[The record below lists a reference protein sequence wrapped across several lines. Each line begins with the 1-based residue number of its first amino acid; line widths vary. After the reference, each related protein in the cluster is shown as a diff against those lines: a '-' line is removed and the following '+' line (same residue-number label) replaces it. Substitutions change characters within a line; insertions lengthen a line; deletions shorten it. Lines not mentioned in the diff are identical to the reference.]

1 MPANTLPPDLTDPGY
16 ASPAT
21 GDDVTAEPSAT
32 TAATAKPIKPLERG
46 EPLGR
51 YIILRTL
58 GEGGMGIVY
67 CAYDPELDR
76 QVAIKLL
83 RPSGHASPEKQLR
96 LMREAQALARISHP
110 NVIAVY
116 DVGTHDENV
125 FVAMELVE
133 SGTLTDWLEEKKRTP
148 REILAKFIDAG
159 KGLGAAHA
167 AGMIHR
173 DFKPENVLVGKDGRC
188 RVTDFG
194 LARMA
199 TSGSSDEN
207 QPIGEMDTRP
217 TETNKPIN
225 QRLTRAGA
233 VVGTPL
239 FMSWEQYQGRAA
251 DQRSDQ
257 YNFCASLYWAIFGAP
272 PPGPYTSG
280 DSRDSTAEG
289 MANPTG
295 GAAFTPQRLRDLPK
309 EPRLPAPVR
318 RAMLRGLSLK
328 PEDRFPAME
337 DLLREL
343 GRDPRAAQR
352 RLALAVAG
360 VLVVALAASTY
371 WPILQQHRQLCRGA
385 ERKLEGVWT
394 PLVRAQIETAFK
406 ATGAPY
412 AEDATKRA
420 SDALDQ
426 YTGAWVAMH
435 QEACE
440 ATRIRGEQSDAV
452 LALRMIC
459 LDRRLQQVAALTK
472 LFASAD
478 LKIVEKSVDAAA
490 ALSPVANCAD
500 IEALTSPVPRPDDP
514 AAQAVIS
521 NLERSASEASALVA
535 AGQNK
540 KALEMLKRLLEDP
553 GLLKHPWAP
562 LSAELLDLEGWSL
575 FRTGDAAGAEKSLR
589 KALIQAELGR
599 LESERPRILSRL
611 AWVIGYGFNR
621 FDEAIYLSQ
630 VGEAVASRTNDAN
643 AKVELLTRLGNLYLS
658 KGENEQGRTTLE
670 RAAVLCDHSLGR
682 DNPAMGIVLP
692 ALSEAYGR
700 TGDSQ
705 RAVELLHT
713 ALDIGE
719 RTRGKSHP
727 NVALIHRT
735 LAFVLLQ
742 MGQYERAH
750 EQIQEAIKI
759 WTKVSGSESPDVGD
773 ALDILASILHMDG
786 LDAESL
792 VEAEKAVG
800 VKTRVWGADNLNVSF
815 SMINVGQALLGLKKY
830 PEALAKL
837 AKAEKMQ
844 EEGKLSFEELAE
856 VRFAHARA
864 LWETKKDRN
873 RALALAADA
882 REGFRRGHD
891 KRSEEEADRWLV
903 ARGAGQTAP
912 HPTLGAAVSP

>member
-1 MPANTLPPDLTDPGY
+1 MPAKNTLPPDLTDPGY
-16 ASPAT
+16 ANSVA
-21 GDDVTAEPSAT
+21 GDDVTAEPSVT
-32 TAATAKPIKPLERG
+32 TAATSKPIKPLERG

-76 QVAIKLL
+76 QVALKLL
-83 RPSGHASPEKQLR
+83 RPSGNATQEKQLR

-116 DVGTHDENV
+116 DVGTHNENV

-133 SGTLTDWLEEKKRTP
+133 EGTLTDWLEEKKRTT
-148 REILAKFIDAG
+148 REILAMFIDAG

-194 LARMA
+194 LARLA
-199 TSGSSDEN
+199 TSGEEH
-207 QPIGEMDTRP
+207 QPIGEMDARP
-217 TETNKPIN
+217 TETDKPIN

-257 YNFCASLYWAIFGAP
+257 YNFCASLYWALFGAP

-289 MANPTG
+289 VADHTG
-295 GAAFTPQRLRDLPK
+295 GAAFTPERLRDLPK

-318 RAMLRGLSLK
+318 RAVLRGLSLK

-343 GRDPRAAQR
+343 GKDPRVVQR
-352 RLALAVAG
+352 RWAIAG
-360 VLVVALAASTY
+360 VGTVVVALAASTY

-394 PLVRAQIETAFK
+394 PEIREQIETAFK
-406 ATGAPY
+406 ATGASY

-420 SDALDQ
+420 ADVLDK

-472 LFASAD
+472 VFAGAD
-478 LKIVEKSVDAAA
+478 LKVVEKSVDAANG
-490 ALSPVANCAD
+490 LSPVNNCAD

-514 AAQAVIS
+514 AAQAFLS
-521 NLERSASEASALVA
+521 SMERSASEASALQA
-535 AGQNK
+535 AAQYK
-540 KALEMLKRLLEDP
+540 RSLEVLKRLLADP
-553 GLLKHPWAP
+553 GLQKHPWAP
-562 LSAELLDLEGWSL
+562 LDAELLSLEGWAL
-575 FRTGDAAGAEKSLR
+575 FRTGDAAGAEKTLR
-589 KALIQAELGR
+589 EALLQAEHGR
-599 LESERPRILSRL
+599 LESERTRILTRL
-611 AWVIGYGFNR
+611 GYVIGYGSSR
-621 FDEAIYLSQ
+621 FDEAIYLLQ
-630 VGEAVASRTNDAN
+630 LGEAVASRTNDVT
-643 AKVELLTRLGNLYLS
+643 AKVELLTRLGLLYIN
-658 KGENEQGRTTLE
+658 KGDYEQGRTTLE

-682 DNPAMGIVLP
+682 DNPAMGPVLQ
-692 ALSEAYGR
+692 ALAEAYGR
-700 TGDSQ
+700 TGDYQ
-705 RAVELLHT
+705 RGVELLQT
-713 ALDIGE
+713 ALEIAE

-727 NVALIHRT
+727 NVASAHRT
-735 LAFVLLQ
+735 LAFVLIRL
-742 MGQYERAH
+742 GQYERAH
-750 EQIQEAIKI
+750 EQVQAAIKI
-759 WTKVSGSESPDVGD
+759 WTNAYGPEHPEVAE
-773 ALDILASILHMDG
+773 ALDTLSVILHLDG
-786 LDAESL
+786 LEAESL
-792 VEAEKAVG
+792 VEAQKALAL
-800 VKTRVWGADNLNVSF
+800 KTKVWGAENTNVSY

-830 PEALAKL
+830 PEALSYL
-837 AKAEKMQ
+837 AKAAKMQ
-844 EEGKLSFEELAE
+844 EDAKVSSEELAE
-856 VRFAHARA
+856 VRFAYARA

-873 RALALAADA
+873 RALVLAAQA
-882 REGFRRGHD
+882 RDGFRRLKD
-891 KRSEEEADRWLV
+891 KRSEDESERWLS
-903 ARGAGQTAP
+903 ARGVGPTAARP
-912 HPTLGAAVSP
+912 